1 MRCKIHQTIPFPKE
15 GLTVGRGSTEA
26 GPGAGGPHVPAEDV
40 VPYLPLQPAHQG
52 VSGKQE
58 EERDMIVSF
67 RPQLPL
73 TLPPAPPLP
82 HEGCSFSRCFSPDT
96 FIPSEAAFRFSSKNS
111 ELCRSPLFTEVFIN
125 KVPFTQEILF
135 CFVKSV
141 LENVTEELPTS
152 QIH

>member
-26 GPGAGGPHVPAEDV
+26 GPGAGPCSEDA

-52 VSGKQE
+52 VSEKQE

-67 RPQLPL
+67 MPQLPL
-73 TLPPAPPLP
+73 TLPPAPPP
-82 HEGCSFSRCFSPDT
+82 HEGCSFGSCFSPDT
-96 FIPSEAAFRFSSKNS
+96 FIPNEAAFRFSSKNS
-111 ELCRSPLFTEVFIN
+111 ELCRPPLFTEVFIN

-152 QIH
+152 QIQ